1 MTIER
6 VKWTIHAEERLPQR
20 ELTRALVERAVREL
34 HPLRGANYGAAEWR
48 VDAGR
53 FVVVY
58 DYPDG
63 GDLDAVRIVSVWSK
77 RRRKRRSVARYPR
90 WR

>member
-6 VKWTIHAEERLPQR
+6 FVWTIHAEERLSER
-20 ELTRALVERAVREL
+20 GVTRDAVERAIREG
-34 HPLRGANYGAAEWR
+34 HPVQEPNDGEADWR

-58 DYPDG
+58 DHPHGEDI
-63 GDLDAVRIVSVWSK
+63 DAVRIVSVWSK
-77 RRRKRRSVARYPR
+77 RRRRRRSPSSGYPE
-90 WR
+90 